1 MNPPS
6 EFGSRAGPHA
16 SNAVEQAE
24 IEGLVMALKERY
36 GYDFSHY
43 ARASFMRRVRHAMME
58 EGAPSVSA
66 LQAKLLRDPFVMR
79 RFIAHLSVHV
89 TSMFR
94 DPEFYQ
100 TLRKLVIPW
109 LRTYPF
115 VRIWHAGCATGE
127 EVYSMCVM
135 LEEEGLYERCRIY
148 ATDLSEVVL
157 HRARLATYPL
167 SAVQKFTENYQR
179 AGGNLEFSRYYTADQ
194 ENAIIHER
202 LRRNVL
208 FSLHNLASD
217 GSFNEFHLVCCRN
230 VMIYFDETLQERVLS
245 LFDGSLARGGYLA
258 LGRRETLNL
267 SSLKHAYREMETGS
281 RLYRKM
287 R

>member
-1 MNPPS
+1 MNALTNLV
-6 EFGSRAGPHA
+6 EHA
-16 SNAVEQAE
+16 EVEGM
-24 IEGLVMALKERY
+24 ILALKQRY

-43 ARASFMRRVRHAMME
+43 ARASFLRRVRHAMLE
-58 EGAPSVSA
+58 ERALSVSA
-66 LQAKLLRDPFVMR
+66 LQDKLLRDPFVMR

-100 TLRKLVIPW
+100 SLRKLVIPW

-127 EVYSMCVM
+127 EVYSMCIL
-135 LEEEGLYERCRIY
+135 LEEEGIYDRCRIY

-167 SAVQKFTENYQR
+167 DSVQRYTENYHK
-179 AGGNLEFSRYYTADQ
+179 AGGALEFSRYYTADR
-194 ENAIIHER
+194 ENAIIREN

-230 VMIYFDETLQERVLS
+230 VMIYFDETLQGRVLT
-245 LFDGSLARGGYLA
+245 LFDGSVARGGYLA
-258 LGRRETLNL
+258 LGRHETLNF
-267 SSLKHAYREMETGS
+267 SGLKDTYQEVQTGS
-281 RLYRKM
+281 KLYRKM

>member
-1 MNPPS
+1 MTAL
-6 EFGSRAGPHA
+6 GS
-16 SNAVEQAE
+16 AVEQAE
-24 IEGLVMALKERY
+24 VEGLVMALMQRY

-43 ARASFMRRVRHAMME
+43 ARASFLRRVRHAMQE
-58 EGAPSVSA
+58 EQAPSVSA

-89 TSMFR
+89 TAMFR

-100 TLRKLVIPW
+100 TLRRLVIPW

-127 EVYSMCVM
+127 EVYSMCIM

-157 HRARLATYPL
+157 HRARLATYAL
-167 SAVQKFTENYQR
+167 GSVQRYTENYQK
-179 AGGNLEFSRYYTADQ
+179 AGGTLDFSRYYTADR
-194 ENAIIHER
+194 ENAIFHEE
-202 LRRNVL
+202 LRRNVI

-230 VMIYFDETLQERVLS
+230 VMIYFDDTLQERVLS
-245 LFDGSLARGGYLA
+245 LFDASLARGGYLA
-258 LGRRETLNL
+258 LGRRETLNF
-267 SSLKHAYREMETGS
+267 SSLQHTYQEVETGS
-281 RLYRKM
+281 KLYRKM

>member
-1 MNPPS
+1 MTAVS
-6 EFGSRAGPHA
+6 G
-16 SNAVEQAE
+16 AVEHAE
-24 IEGLVMALKERY
+24 VEGLVMALRERY
-36 GYDFSHY
+36 GYDFGHY
-43 ARASFMRRVRHAMME
+43 ARASFLRRVRHAMAE
-58 EGAPSVSA
+58 EEVRSVSE
-66 LQAKLLRDPFVMR
+66 LQSKLLRDPFVMR

-89 TSMFR
+89 TAMFR

-100 TLRKLVIPW
+100 TLRKQVIPW

-135 LEEEGLYERCRIY
+135 LEEEGLYDRCRIY

-157 HRARLATYPL
+157 HRARMATYPL
-167 SAVQKFTENYQR
+167 GSVQRYTENYQKS
-179 AGGNLEFSRYYTADQ
+179 GGKLDFSRYYTADR
-194 ENAIIHER
+194 ENAIIHES

-217 GSFNEFHLVCCRN
+217 GSFNEFHLICCRN
-230 VMIYFDETLQERVLS
+230 VMIYFDETLQERVLG
-245 LFDGSLARGGYLA
+245 LFDNSLARGGYLA
-258 LGRRETLNL
+258 LGRRETLNF
-267 SSLKHAYREMETGS
+267 SSLKHTYQEVESGS
-281 RLYRKM
+281 RLYRKV